1 MIRSF
6 CIVTLA
12 IAAALAPSS
21 ALAQETTFTAPRFEG
36 LEQQQ
41 QTLEQNRLDSL
52 EKSRRDAQTAFP
64 NPNRTEADKAVRAL
78 DIQRDI
84 DSLRLKVG
92 MDRAA
97 VQRDRTISEAT
108 LPNRRI
114 SRASILVVT
123 NPEAYALPREPK
135 GQYYARIE
143 GRFVLV
149 DAASE
154 LVVQVLPATPSDP
167 ASDVPAGP
175 RLPLMPPVPVA
186 PPGN

>member
-1 MIRSF
+1 MIRPL
-6 CIVTLA
+6 CIITLA
-12 IAAALAPSS
+12 LAAALVPAS
-21 ALAQETTFTAPRFEG
+21 ALAQEKTFTAPRFEG

-52 EKSRRDAQTAFP
+52 EKNRRDAQTAFP

-84 DSLRLKVG
+84 DSLRLKLE

-97 VQRDRTISEAT
+97 IQRDRTISGAT

-123 NPEAYALPREPK
+123 NPETYALPRAPK
-135 GQYYARIE
+135 GQYYARFE

-154 LVVQVLPATPSDP
+154 MVVQVLPVTPSDP
-167 ASDVPAGP
+167 TRDVPAGP
-175 RLPLMPPVPVA
+175 RPTLHPPIPMA
-186 PPGN
+186 PPRN